1 MNHKAPTAANSA
13 GLVVLQAQKKPLSR
27 HGISPVTSG
36 NHLNNAIALRSTAS
50 DTGQPIR
57 ISTRQ
62 RTMNRQAV
70 SFSAISRNSR
80 ISLLKSIKEPL
91 SFGSNS
97 MQNARLVA
105 QCGRLFFRI

>member
-1 MNHKAPTAANSA
+1 
-13 GLVVLQAQKKPLSR
+13 R
-27 HGISPVTSG
+27 HGLSPVTSG

-105 QCGRLFFRI
+105 QCGRLFFQI